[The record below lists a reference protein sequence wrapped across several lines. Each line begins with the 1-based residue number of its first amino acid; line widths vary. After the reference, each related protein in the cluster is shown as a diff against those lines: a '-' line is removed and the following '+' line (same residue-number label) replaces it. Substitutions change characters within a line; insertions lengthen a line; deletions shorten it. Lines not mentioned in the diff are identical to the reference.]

1 MKNLKKDDL
10 IFPTLLRQVGQDAYR
25 LPYPNETSN
34 PIQNHI
40 TSSYGLTKR
49 ELFAAMAMQG
59 YITDPNSS
67 PNRAAV
73 FAVKCADALLAE
85 LNKGKEATDE

>member
-1 MKNLKKDDL
+1 MEKKNNSQESAFGFAAQLSREED
-10 IFPTLLRQVGQDAYR
+10 IY
-25 LPYPNETSN
+25 
-34 PIQNHI
+34 NH
-40 TSSYGLTKR
+40 GLTKR

-59 YITDPNSS
+59 YITDPNSTPS
-67 PNRAAV
+67 RAAV